1 MDRMAWRSQAAGS
14 NVIAMTPIT
23 DWDDAY
29 ANADH
34 IPGAEGYPPRW
45 AAAAAAFRAATGAR
59 AEIDIAYGDAPRQRL
74 DLFRPDGAPRGLAVF
89 VHGGY
94 WRRFGKSD
102 WSHLAAAAVAAGW
115 AVAMPQYSLAPAARI
130 HAITHEVGAA
140 IDLLAMR
147 IDGPI
152 RLAGHSAGGHLA
164 ARMVCRDTPLPQGVQ
179 ARIAHVL
186 TVSGVHDLRP
196 LLRTAINADLRL
208 DPAEA
213 QGESPALQEPL
224 PGTRLTAWV
233 GAGERPEFIRQ
244 TELIANIWTG
254 LGAATRTVHD
264 PGRHHFDV
272 IDGLGEPDSPIL
284 RDWLGL

>member
-1 MDRMAWRSQAAGS
+1 MEAIS
-14 NVIAMTPIT
+14 

-29 ANADH
+29 ENAGH
-34 IPGAEGYPPRW
+34 IPGAADYPPRW
-45 AAAAAAFRAATGAR
+45 VREASDFRSALADR
-59 AEIDIAYGDAPRQRL
+59 AELDIAYGTAPRQRL
-74 DLFRPDGAPRGLAVF
+74 DLFRPEGAPRGLAVF

-94 WRRFGKSD
+94 WRAFGKSD
-102 WSHLAAAAVAAGW
+102 WSHLAAGAVAAGW
-115 AVAMPQYSLAPAARI
+115 AVAMPQYTLAPAARI

-152 RLAGHSAGGHLA
+152 RLAGHSAGGHLV

-186 TVSGVHDLRP
+186 TISGVHDLRP
-196 LLRTAINADLRL
+196 LLHTAINDDLRL

-213 QGESPALQEPL
+213 RAESPALLEPL

-244 TELIANIWTG
+244 TDLIANVWTG
-254 LGAATRTVHD
+254 LGAQTQTVREPD
-264 PGRHHFDV
+264 RHHFDV
-272 IDGLGEPDSPIL
+272 IDGLARPGSLLVRAFLAGPIQDQA
-284 RDWLGL
+284 RAN

>member
-1 MDRMAWRSQAAGS
+1 MEAVS
-14 NVIAMTPIT
+14 

-164 ARMVCRDTPLPQGVQ
+164 ARMVCRDTPSSRRRRTLKSWSMAT
-179 ARIAHVL
+179 AR
-186 TVSGVHDLRP
+186 
-196 LLRTAINADLRL
+196 
-208 DPAEA
+208 
-213 QGESPALQEPL
+213 
-224 PGTRLTAWV
+224 
-233 GAGERPEFIRQ
+233 
-244 TELIANIWTG
+244 
-254 LGAATRTVHD
+254 
-264 PGRHHFDV
+264 
-272 IDGLGEPDSPIL
+272 SPICKKA
-284 RDWLGL
+284 RARFSPPGPPAGCTA